1 MSHKCETKIKYT
13 LKNELFC
20 RCCSRMKEYQVRKF
34 NIFISL
40 IRIYFLDKFS
50 FNSCKFRRLKRE
62 RNSEY
67 AVIYIAPSNLNSQID
82 GDLVPDKLHDIILGL
97 ESNGIKSVYL
107 IRYYL
112 ELKESLPFSKICRND
127 SILQVR
133 IRLYKFFGIMYQ
145 SLNALIAKKVSNND
159 YAGKQKLLTTFLNKS
174 LEDTLRELRPTFV
187 VSIGATQEFL
197 SICKSLDIKVI
208 EVMHGVLYRE
218 EILKE
223 WGSSIK
229 LKPSL
234 FFTWHDY
241 YTQILLEFGVNAKT
255 LGYPK
260 INLAIPQKKYRSK
273 MRILI
278 TLGYSHFDFR
288 NPMAVL
294 DEKLFLQLKRLE
306 CPETELI
313 FRVHPVVSGDRRLRK
328 RVIHLLNENFENSKI
343 HLPWEK
349 TLFDSF
355 MAVDFHITSN
365 SSSYFE
371 AALFGI
377 PTVFTEDINSLQ
389 IPSDFYSGN
398 FVIQGGSLNVA
409 DLLALQN
416 YHLISPIPQM
426 HIEDFLGEVRKLI

>member
-1 MSHKCETKIKYT
+1 M
-13 LKNELFC
+13 
-20 RCCSRMKEYQVRKF
+20 RRF

-40 IRIYFLDKFS
+40 IRIYFLDRLS
-50 FNSCKFRRLKRE
+50 FNSRKFRRLRRE
-62 RNSEY
+62 RSSEY

-82 GDLVPDKLHDIILGL
+82 GFLVPDKLYDIISGL
-97 ESNGIKSVYL
+97 ESYGIKSIYL

-112 ELKESLPFSKICRND
+112 EMKESLPFSKVYRDD
-127 SILQVR
+127 SILQVQ
-133 IRLYKFFGIMYQ
+133 IKLYKFLGILCK
-145 SLNALIAKKVSNND
+145 SLNVFITNKVLDND
-159 YAGKQKLLTTFLNKS
+159 YAGRQKPLITFLNKS
-174 LEDTLRELRPTFV
+174 LEDTLKELKPAFV

-197 SICKSLDIKVI
+197 GICKSLDIKVV

-229 LKPSL
+229 LKPNL
-234 FFTWHDY
+234 FFTWHDH
-241 YTQILLEFGVNAKT
+241 YTQILSEFGVSAKT

-260 INLAIPQKKYRSK
+260 INLAIPEKSYSSK

-278 TLGYSHFDFR
+278 TLGYSHSDFR

-294 DEKLFLQLKRLE
+294 DEKLYLQLKRLE

-313 FRVHPVVSGDRRLRK
+313 FRLHPVVSGDSRLRK
-328 RVIHLLNENFENSKI
+328 RVIHLLKNNFENSEI
-343 HLPWEK
+343 HLPWDK
-349 TLFDSF
+349 TLFDSL

-377 PTVFTEDINSLQ
+377 STVFIEDINSLQ

-398 FVIQGGSLNVA
+398 FVIQGGSLNLA

-416 YHLISPIPQM
+416 NHLVSPIPQM
-426 HIEDFLGEVRKLI
+426 HFEDFLSEVRKLI